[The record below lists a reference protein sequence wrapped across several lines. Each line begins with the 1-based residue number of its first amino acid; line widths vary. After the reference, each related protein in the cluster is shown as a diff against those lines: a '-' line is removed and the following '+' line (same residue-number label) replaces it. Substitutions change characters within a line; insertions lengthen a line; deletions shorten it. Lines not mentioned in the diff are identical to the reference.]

1 MAIGVVDRA
10 REPAGTITSS
20 VGQDL
25 RALRKSKGLT
35 LADLAAATGRS
46 VGFLSQVERG
56 LSEISITDLRKI
68 AGLFEVPL
76 SWFFVNADVPADE
89 RGYVVRAD
97 ARRRVGSS
105 EDGLT
110 EELLSPDL
118 GGSFEIVRSVFAPG
132 AELPKD
138 GFRDTEEAGYL
149 VSGELEIWIGG
160 RHFRLEPGDSFRFDR
175 ETYRWRNP
183 GTEEAVVI
191 WVISPAVY

>member
-1 MAIGVVDRA
+1 MGTAAATERDA
-10 REPAGTITSS
+10 PATIASS

-35 LADLAAATGRS
+35 LTELAAATGRS

-68 AGLFEVPL
+68 AKLFAVPL
-76 SWFFVNADVPADE
+76 SWFFVNADVPEDE
-89 RGYVVRAD
+89 RGYVVRAH

-105 EDGLT
+105 EDGLL

-118 GGSFEIVRSVFAPG
+118 GGSFEMVRSVFEPGSALPG
-132 AELPKD
+132 A
-138 GFRDTEEAGYL
+138 GFRDTEEAGYV
-149 VSGELEIWIGG
+149 VSGELELWIGG
-160 RHFRLEPGDSFRFDR
+160 RRFHLRAGDSFRFDR
-175 ETYRWRNP
+175 ESHRWRNP
-183 GTEEAVVI
+183 GPEPAVVI